1 MKMTTVPPHPPVHFL
16 DRLSRTRD
24 DEVTNS
30 RVIQDKLSLSCR
42 TSHEK
47 IIRWTLSRPI
57 PAVKCLAGAD
67 VIKNLLLNTDQSTNL
82 TYVKLG
88 RRVGEI

>member
-1 MKMTTVPPHPPVHFL
+1 MCPPPPVHFL
-16 DRLSRTRD
+16 YRLSRSR

-42 TSHEK
+42 TSHKK

-88 RRVGEI
+88 RRVGEK